1 VEEVEEVEEYGKG
14 ERGRQKQRWQEQAQE
29 EGTEGMGEEYDEV
42 EALTH
47 QMEEESRQIQEI
59 NRIKM
64 RITDLELD
72 DEELLLL
79 LQTLH
84 EMQI

>member
-1 VEEVEEVEEYGKG
+1 MEEVEEVEEYGKG